1 MATITATQHHH
12 HPTSLEEVR
21 TLWIGDLQFWVD
33 ESYLNSCFA
42 HTGEVPHSLPS
53 YILLVSI
60 KIIRNKIT
68 GQPEGYGFVEFVS
81 HQAAERILQTYNGTP
96 MPGTDQMFRLNWA
109 SFGIGERRTDPG
121 LEHSIFV
128 GDLASDVTDYLLQ
141 ETFRAHYP
149 SVRGAKVVTDPNTG
163 RSKGY
168 GFVKF
173 ADEMERN
180 RAMTEMN
187 GVYCSTRAMRIS
199 AATPKKTT
207 AGFQQQY
214 AVAKAVYPVPAY
226 TTPMQVLPP
235 DNDNTNTTIFVGNLD
250 PNVTEEELKQFFSP
264 LGEIVYVKI
273 PAAKGCG
280 FVQFATRTSAEEA
293 IQRMQGQ
300 MIGQQVVRISWG
312 RSPTAKQDLP
322 GAWGTQVDPN
332 QWSAY
337 YGYGQGYDA
346 YAYGATQDP
355 SLYAYG
361 AYAGYAQYSQQIE
374 GSQEMAAITAAVP
387 GVEQR
392 EESYDPLATPDVDKL
407 NATYLS
413 VHGSAI
419 VGRPLWLR
427 TSFLPQA

>member
-1 MATITATQHHH
+1 M
-12 HPTSLEEVR
+12 
-21 TLWIGDLQFWVD
+21 
-33 ESYLNSCFA
+33 
-42 HTGEVPHSLPS
+42 
-53 YILLVSI
+53 
-60 KIIRNKIT
+60 K
-68 GQPEGYGFVEFVS
+68 
-81 HQAAERILQTYNGTP
+81 
-96 MPGTDQMFRLNWA
+96 
-109 SFGIGERRTDPG
+109 
-121 LEHSIFV
+121 
-128 GDLASDVTDYLLQ
+128 DLAVEIEHWIDRVLL
-141 ETFRAHYP
+141 
-149 SVRGAKVVTDPNTG
+149 SW
-163 RSKGY
+163 
-168 GFVKF
+168 
-173 ADEMERN
+173 
-180 RAMTEMN
+180 
-187 GVYCSTRAMRIS
+187 
-199 AATPKKTT
+199 
-207 AGFQQQY
+207 
-214 AVAKAVYPVPAY
+214 
-226 TTPMQVLPP
+226 
-235 DNDNTNTTIFVGNLD
+235 
-250 PNVTEEELKQFFSP
+250 
-264 LGEIVYVKI
+264 
-273 PAAKGCG
+273 
-280 FVQFATRTSAEEA
+280 TSAEEA

-361 AYAGYAQYSQQIE
+361 AYAGYAQYSQQARDFDALVHFAESECPQIE

>member
-42 HTGEVPHSLPS
+42 HTGE
-53 YILLVSI
+53 LVSI

-81 HQAAERILQTYNGTP
+81 HQAAERILQTYNGTT

-128 GDLASDVTDYLLQ
+128 GDLAPDVTDYLLQ

-226 TTPMQVLPP
+226 TTPVQVLPP

-361 AYAGYAQYSQQIE
+361 AYAGYAQYSQQDQ
-374 GSQEMAAITAAVP
+374 GIT
-387 GVEQR
+387 
-392 EESYDPLATPDVDKL
+392 S
-407 NATYLS
+407 
-413 VHGSAI
+413 
-419 VGRPLWLR
+419 
-427 TSFLPQA
+427 

>member
-1 MATITATQHHH
+1 MATITATQQHH